1 MCAGLGHVTAG
12 TYLHRRSNMHLKAVT
27 LTSVSSKAKCIE
39 SGFAEFRLV
48 LGLVLSGARITFKR
62 RRWHSWFCANFR
74 STNTLFPSQVSV
86 DRVIKE
92 HVIVVV
98 VKLGLDRAHLDLVSK
113 RIEWFLLVFD
123 CIFKVVYGSR
133 RLLTN
138 VLLHSQL
145 S

>member
-12 TYLHRRSNMHLKAVT
+12 TYLHRRSNMHLKAVA
-27 LTSVSSKAKCIE
+27 LTTVSSKAKCIE

-62 RRWHSWFCANFR
+62 RRWHLKIYQLGKINNAYSWFCANFR

-113 RIEWFLLVFD
+113 RIEWFL
-123 CIFKVVYGSR
+123 K
-133 RLLTN
+133 
-138 VLLHSQL
+138 
-145 S
+145 